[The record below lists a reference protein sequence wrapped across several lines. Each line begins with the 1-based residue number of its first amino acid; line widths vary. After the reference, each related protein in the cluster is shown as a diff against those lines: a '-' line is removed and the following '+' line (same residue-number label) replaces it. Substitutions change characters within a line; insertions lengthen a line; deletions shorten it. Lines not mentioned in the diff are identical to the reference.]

1 MPEAEKESSEHKKA
15 VAIRYDK
22 ENDSAP
28 RVVAKG
34 AGIVADKIISAATQN
49 SVPIYANKTLSN
61 MLMAVELDREIP
73 PELYHA
79 VAEILAYIFRLDQ
92 SRLKL

>member
-1 MPEAEKESSEHKKA
+1 MPETEKESSEHKKA
-15 VAIRYDK
+15 VALRYDK
-22 ENDSAP
+22 EKDSAP

-92 SRLKL
+92 NRLKL